1 MTHRNPSALARWVA
15 KRRSSGEV
23 VPIRNRPAHGRMLQV
38 LGVSYLHLPSADEGD
53 LYLTTAGAQY
63 LPQLV
68 PRHWYEETWFREH
81 RVRLSG
87 TAAVYRVPTRP
98 QAGEPLDLVVKFSRV
113 GQEVAAGGDDFE
125 EALSWEFNGPFEE
138 FGLVQ
143 ELRHAAIAGSG
154 VRTQVPLAIYLPPE
168 RLQPSRSGRTE
179 WRMARKIAQHPGV
192 ALDILRYYVM
202 VYRWVP
208 GIDALQARR
217 EGLLDEQVVGD
228 LTERAAADL
237 LALGYRVLDNK
248 PQHLIIDPREIEASR
263 PPRSE
268 SLAYALVD
276 FELLERTHEREL
288 GLERRCRRA
297 YERQQRILL
306 GDDESGASAPLPANL
321 QPTTILGAPYLV
333 GATESTGG
341 KLWVLG
347 HEPDVF
353 DLFLP
358 ERWRTTPQIRLWENH
373 ESFLT
378 TSKDNLAL
386 VWKVSRVGER
396 PETAAFGSGGFR
408 VLAHGFN
415 SPFEEVAMALWL
427 LRNGIGA
434 ILPRAI
440 YRTGHR
446 SKLDDACF
454 DPSRY
459 RSHQSLQ
466 SGDEPLLERRRNY
479 ITIWDA
485 CCGPQLGAP
494 GAKALLRSLNCDE
507 ARRLGLL
514 TSRSMQ
520 EVLERVRA
528 QLRAAQLEPL
538 RFLPSHVLVLQN
550 SEGGLAREDGEV
562 AARVCNFLYLRWTG
576 SVPLGSA
583 EPQRSAQG
591 RSVSPASASVFT

>member
-1 MTHRNPSALARWVA
+1 MTSHRSPSSLARWVA
-15 KRRSSGEV
+15 KRRSSGEL
-23 VPIRNRPAHGRMLQV
+23 VPIGNQPAHSRVVQV
-38 LGVSYLHLPSADEGD
+38 LGVSYLHLPSDDDGD

-63 LPQLV
+63 LPQLR
-68 PRHWYEETWFREH
+68 PQYWYEEGWFREQ
-81 RVRLSG
+81 RVRLGG
-87 TAAVYRVPTRP
+87 TAAVYRVPTDPR
-98 QAGEPLDLVVKFSRV
+98 AGEQLDLVVKFSRV

-143 ELRHAAIAGSG
+143 ELRHAATPGAG

-168 RLQPSRSGRTE
+168 RLQPSRSGRSE

-208 GIDALQARR
+208 GIDAWQARR
-217 EGLLDEQVVGD
+217 EGLLSQQEASD

-237 LALGYRVLDNK
+237 EAVGYRVLDNK
-248 PQHLIIDPREIEASR
+248 PQHLIVDPAKLDGSQRNEAI
-263 PPRSE
+263 
-268 SLAYALVD
+268 AYELVD

-288 GLERRCRRA
+288 GLERRCREA

-306 GDDESGASAPLPANL
+306 GDDDGAPSAPLPAHL
-321 QPTTILGAPYLV
+321 QTSTILGAPYLV
-333 GATESTGG
+333 GATESTSG
-341 KLWVLG
+341 KLWVVG
-347 HEPDVF
+347 HEPDAF

-378 TSKDNLAL
+378 TTKDNLAL

-396 PETAAFGSGGFR
+396 PETAAFGSKGFR

-427 LRNGIGA
+427 LRNNVGA

-446 SKLDDACF
+446 TQLDDARF

-459 RSHQSLQ
+459 RSHQEMGS
-466 SGDEPLLERRRNY
+466 DEPLLERRRNY

-485 CCGPQLGAP
+485 CCGPHLGAP

-514 TSRSMQ
+514 SARGMQ
-520 EVLERVRA
+520 DVLDRA
-528 QLRAAQLEPL
+528 QARLLAVQLEPL
-538 RFLPSHVLVLQN
+538 RFLPSHVLVLQD
-550 SEGGLAREDGEV
+550 SAAGLLREDGEV
-562 AARVCNFLYLRWTG
+562 AARICNFLYLRWLG
-576 SVPLGSA
+576 SMPLGSA
-583 EPQRSAQG
+583 EPRQGAQG
-591 RSVSPASASVFT
+591 RSASPASASVCT